1 MANLI
6 EIRERQKNH
15 LLSLLRIKA
24 ANKGKMIEEL
34 EREIIGAIA
43 PMEHE
48 DIAWVEKLTGV
59 KAID

>member
-24 ANKGKMIEEL
+24 LNPDIEIKGLQDEVVT
-34 EREIIGAIA
+34 AIT

-48 DIAWVEKLTGV
+48 DIAWVEKLTNV
-59 KAID
+59 KAL